1 MSDHVLVDIADGI
14 QTIRINRPEKK
25 NALTIEMYSA
35 MTKALRRA
43 DTDADIRVTII
54 TGGDDMFTAGN
65 DILDFLETPPVD
77 ETSSVMQFLFTI
89 STTETP
95 VVGAVNGVAVGVGA
109 TMLLHCDMVYAG
121 ENARLQ
127 LPFINLALVPEA
139 GSSLLLPRMMGHQ
152 RAAEL
157 LMLGE
162 PFSADIGHDAG
173 FITAV
178 CPDDE
183 VLATALAT
191 ARLLADKPPAALR
204 TVKALMKQAGS
215 DELRK
220 SIITEAR
227 HFGRM
232 MQSPEAIEAFEAFTE
247 RRKPDFSKFA

>member
-1 MSDHVLVDIADGI
+1 MSDHILIDLADSI
-14 QTIRINRPEKK
+14 QTIRISRPQKK

-35 MTKALRRA
+35 MTEALRRA
-43 DTDADIRVTII
+43 DTDPDIRVTVI
-54 TGGDDMFTAGN
+54 TGVDGMFTAGN
-65 DILDFLETPPVD
+65 DIFDFLERPPVD

-95 VVGAVNGVAVGVGA
+95 IVAAVNGDAVGVGV
-109 TMLLHCDMVYAG
+109 TMLLHCDMVYAS
-121 ENARLQ
+121 ETARLQ
-127 LPFINLALVPEA
+127 LPFINLALVQEA
-139 GSSLLLPRMMGHQ
+139 GSSLLLPQVMGHQ

-162 PFSADIGHDAG
+162 PFSADVGHEAG

-178 CPDDE
+178 CPDDQ
-183 VLATALAT
+183 VLDRAKET
-191 ARLLADKPPAALR
+191 ARLLAAKPPGALR
-204 TVKALMKQAGS
+204 TVKALMKQANA
-215 DELRK
+215 EALRET
-220 SIITEAR
+220 IIVEAG